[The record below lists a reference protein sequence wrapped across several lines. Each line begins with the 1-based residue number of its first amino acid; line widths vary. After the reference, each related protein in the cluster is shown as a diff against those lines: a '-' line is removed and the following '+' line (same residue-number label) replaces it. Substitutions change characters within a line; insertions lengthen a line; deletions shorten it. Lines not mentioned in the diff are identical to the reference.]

1 MAHRLQEAAFVLN
14 AYIVAARSTCASHLD
29 EYQLVPVNGVPLA
42 GVRRLLDAFVVRG
55 RNRGVEKFTV
65 PVDALVE
72 TTIETAP
79 PNGGP
84 APVPAAKPAVPDAGV
99 PVARPRPRTA
109 TATATHAPAS
119 DLGLPE
125 LKRGWM
131 FPRDEDV
138 NPILPDPPPRRATYE
153 DGGPP
158 LDY

>member
-1 MAHRLQEAAFVLN
+1 
-14 AYIVAARSTCASHLD
+14 
-29 EYQLVPVNGVPLA
+29 VPLA

-72 TTIETAP
+72 TTIETAH
-79 PNGGP
+79 PNGTATP
-84 APVPAAKPAVPDAGV
+84 TAPDAEL

-109 TATATHAPAS
+109 TATHAPAP

-131 FPRDEDV
+131 FPLDDDV